1 MQMEPQGSSLQQN
14 STIAPGDVA
23 SSKKK
28 RNRPCNPSKS
38 PNPSYHLNDMIDKR
52 CLIIFIEQSEDFFY
66 GLIDGPFD
74 TYVHRT

>member
-28 RNRPCNPSKS
+28 RNRPGNPSKS

-52 CLIIFIEQSEDFFY
+52 IFLDNRKFPAPAFF
-66 GLIDGPFD
+66 
-74 TYVHRT
+74 